1 MFVFIADTNLSFY
14 FLRIS
19 DQPSK
24 QFDEV
29 ILRNSGYI
37 ELYCYIIIERYIQ
50 TIKHK
55 KIGYFSIQL
64 GYCIVNENIVIFN

>member
-1 MFVFIADTNLSFY
+1 MFVVIKDTNLSFY

-29 ILRNSGYI
+29 ILRSSGYI
-37 ELYCYIIIERYIQ
+37 ELYCYDIIERDIQ
-50 TIKHK
+50 TMKTQNL
-55 KIGYFSIQL
+55 YL
-64 GYCIVNENIVIFN
+64 CEY